1 MKRQIKAAVL
11 VVTVLFSAVFLLS
24 ACRNKT
30 EETKN
35 LPKLVIGSDYYEP
48 YNYID
53 NAGNPTGIDVEIAT
67 EACRRI
73 GYEPVFK
80 NIDWDN
86 KDSIL
91 ENGEVDCLWGS
102 FSMNGRE
109 DAYKWAGPYLNS
121 RQIVVVRAQSNI
133 YKLSDIAGHN
143 VSTQFGSKPAE
154 ILLDGSL
161 GFTAKNVYCF
171 STISEVFMAMSNGY
185 TDACAGH
192 ETALTTFINDNSG
205 EYRILDDSLLVA
217 NLGAAFA
224 KDETDFPVEKLSEVL
239 DEMKK
244 DGTIKNIV
252 IKYGLDPEK
261 VLN

>member
-1 MKRQIKAAVL
+1 MRSLKAAALVAVL
-11 VVTVLFSAVFLLS
+11 LFSAVFLFS
-24 ACRNKT
+24 ACQTKT
-30 EETKN
+30 EETET
-35 LPKLVIGSDYYEP
+35 LPKLIIGSDHYEP

-53 NAGNPTGIDVEIAT
+53 NTGNPTGIDVDIAT

-91 ENGEVDCLWGS
+91 KRGEVDCLWGS

-109 DAYKWAGPYLNS
+109 DDYKWVGPYLNS
-121 RQIVVVRAQSNI
+121 RQIVVVREKSNI
-133 YKLSDIAGHN
+133 YKLSELENLN
-143 VSTQFGSKPAE
+143 VSAQFGSKPAE
-154 ILLDGSL
+154 VLLDGSL

-192 ETALTTFINDNSG
+192 ETALTTLINDNSG
-205 EYRILDDSLLVA
+205 EYRILDESLLVA
-217 NLGAAFA
+217 DLGVAFT
-224 KDETDFPVEKLSEVL
+224 KDETDFPTEKLAEAL

-244 DGTIKNIV
+244 DGTIKDIV
-252 IKYGLDPEK
+252 IQYGLDPEK